1 MMTPSLRPQPHAA
14 LVLFLI
20 KKGKIAD
27 TNTNNIP
34 DVVEAKV
41 ETLKEVVANVK
52 EEVKKVKKPAAKN
65 PAAKKPVA
73 STGAKKIIKK
83 EK

>member
-1 MMTPSLRPQPHAA
+1 MLTVIIVLVLAAA
-14 LVLFLI
+14 LTFFLI

-27 TNTNNIP
+27 TNNNNLP

-52 EEVKKVKKPAAKN
+52 EEIKKVKKPSAKN